1 MYFNFIINLMYAP
14 DVDECGENLHGCTP
28 DTEICRNTVGA
39 YECDMTCD
47 SGYQYSLALRTC
59 VGNVSQMKYVKP
71 SAFLI
76 YCNVCSFLFGLND
89 TNRICM
95 TTVFD

>member
-1 MYFNFIINLMYAP
+1 MYFNFVINMMYAP

-59 VGNVSQMKYVKP
+59 VAVSCINSDTCTYISTVYVTC
-71 SAFLI
+71 
-76 YCNVCSFLFGLND
+76 YSFLD
-89 TNRICM
+89 Y
-95 TTVFD
+95 V